1 MERSMKSLVKVR
13 NDGGKA
19 ISASKL
25 EVGDYFLGRSGELRM
40 VLAAGSAY
48 ADPRYV
54 LLSTGYQGN
63 QPRGE
68 QVQRVDVTIKT
79 FPRDGAGQ

>member
-1 MERSMKSLVKVR
+1 MKSLVKVR

-19 ISASKL
+19 IGADRL
-25 EVGDYFLGRSGELRM
+25 EVGDYFQGRSGELRM
-40 VLAAGSAY
+40 VLTAPSAY
-48 ADPRYV
+48 ADARYV
-54 LLSTGYQGN
+54 VLATGAQGN

-68 QVQRVDVTIKT
+68 QVQRLDVTIKT

>member
-1 MERSMKSLVKVR
+1 MKSLVKVR

-40 VLAAGSAY
+40 VLTAPTGY
-48 ADPRYV
+48 ADARYV
-54 LLSTGYQGN
+54 LLATGAQGN
-63 QPRGE
+63 QPRAE

-79 FPRDGAGQ
+79 FPRDAAGQ